1 MIPYLD
7 HPLSSTGQEYAGHIG
22 VPGNVVDGSVV
33 SLVGLQKPEKIRCW
47 LVAQNLYQSE
57 QNFELFL
64 TLLHF
69 KLNDVLSNIKLSQFK
84 PFSSYLKSFDL
95 KLS

>member
-7 HPLSSTGQEYAGHIG
+7 HPLSSTGQEYAGYIG

-33 SLVGLQKPEKIRCW
+33 SLVGLQKPEKTRSW

-64 TLLHF
+64 TFLHI
-69 KLNDVLSNIKLSQFK
+69 KLNHVLSNIKLS
-84 PFSSYLKSFDL
+84 
-95 KLS
+95 